1 MLVHGS
7 GLVQMSAPVQALLQA
22 AGKIVQDMSISRLQQ
37 ISQRPAVLA
46 LVAALGAIGLGAA
59 TPAQAQYKQEMRNDM
74 RRCAAGSG
82 PAIEVTVAGVKNGS
96 GTVRV
101 QTYRATSSDW
111 LQKGRWLSRIEV
123 PARAGSMTFCV
134 PVPAAGDYALAVRH
148 DVNGNGETDIT
159 IDGGAMSNNPSINIF
174 NLGRPSVS
182 KTAFAVG
189 NGVKAIRVQ
198 MKYL

>member
-1 MLVHGS
+1 M
-7 GLVQMSAPVQALLQA
+7 A
-22 AGKIVQDMSISRLQQ
+22 A
-37 ISQRPAVLA
+37 AFVLG
-46 LVAALGAIGLGAA
+46 ALGLAVAV
-59 TPAQAQYKQEMRNDM
+59 PASAQYKQELHNDM
-74 RRCAAGSG
+74 RRCAPGSG
-82 PAIEVTVAGVKNGS
+82 PAVALTVDGVKSSTGNL
-96 GTVRV
+96 RV
-101 QTYRATSSDW
+101 QAYRGTSSDW

-134 PVPAAGDYALAVRH
+134 PVPAAGNYAIAVRH
-148 DVNGNGETDIT
+148 DANGNGETDIST
-159 IDGGAMSNNPSINIF
+159 DGGAMSNNPSINIF